1 MLEKTRGKQSVS
13 LPDTLGLV
21 ITHIPDL
28 LFVPLQKLCCVF
40 FVRQPP
46 PTPPPRTAPSLH
58 PYSTWPHLK
67 KNMFVLSTHENINL
81 WGYLIVASF
90 LH

>member
-28 LFVPLQKLCCVF
+28 LFVPFCQ
-40 FVRQPP
+40 
-46 PTPPPRTAPSLH
+46 TAPTHTPTQDCTLFTPIFNLASF
-58 PYSTWPHLK
+58 K

-81 WGYLIVASF
+81 WGYLIVVSF
-90 LH
+90 LN

>member
-40 FVRQPP
+40 LSDSPHPHPHPGLQP
-46 PTPPPRTAPSLH
+46 L
-58 PYSTWPHLK
+58 Y
-67 KNMFVLSTHENINL
+67 THIQP
-81 WGYLIVASF
+81 GLI
-90 LH
+90 